1 MPAAWETFYF
11 MVGSS
16 SAGLIGLLFV
26 VVTLSADT
34 KVPRAEI
41 ASKTFVT
48 PTVFHFGVIFFI
60 STVAVMPDV
69 PVQAIAP
76 AISGIAFCGFAYAG
90 AVTARL
96 VRGAVQITHWSDYIF
111 YAVLPTVIYGCLI
124 ATAIALWAGT
134 PFALQMVAGTLL
146 FLLLLGI
153 RDAWD
158 LATWLSYHRNDG

>member
-34 KVPRAEI
+34 TVRRAEI

-60 STVAVMPDV
+60 STVAVMPEV
-69 PVQAIAP
+69 PIGAMALAIAV
-76 AISGIAFCGFAYAG
+76 ISFLGVLFAG
-90 AVTARL
+90 AVIARL
-96 VRGAVQITHWSDYIF
+96 VRGAVAITHWSDYLF
-111 YAVLPTVIYGCLI
+111 YGALPAVAYVCLI
-124 ATAIALWAGT
+124 AAAAGLWLDA
-134 PFALQMVAGTLL
+134 PFALHGVAAAML